1 MGAHIL
7 KNYDDS
13 LRSLKED
20 VIAMGALALT
30 ALGKSLSGVT
40 KGDHA
45 LCEEVIDEDR
55 IINSYEKNIDE
66 LGMSILLRFNPV
78 ASDLRHVLSS
88 LNICRNLG
96 RIGDYAVDI
105 AKRVCEI
112 NRAVA
117 LDEVRLIEPLQAKV
131 SQAVLTVITA
141 YADFDEVVAR
151 RVIKKDHKIDDHHK
165 ALYKTLIQ
173 HITNQPETS
182 ELMLNLVFIAD
193 RLQRIAELAVN
204 IAEDLIFSISAQDIR
219 HSSEI

>member
-30 ALGKSLSGVT
+30 ALGKSLSGLT
-40 KGDHA
+40 KGDRA

-96 RIGDYAVDI
+96 RIGDHAVDI

-131 SQAVLTVITA
+131 SQAVLKVITA
-141 YADFDEVVAR
+141 YADLDEVVAR
-151 RVIKKDHKIDDHHK
+151 RVIKKDHKIDDHYK
-165 ALYKTLIQ
+165 ALHKTLLQ
-173 HITNQPETS
+173 HITNQPETGES
-182 ELMLNLVFIAD
+182 ILNLVFIAD

-204 IAEDLIFSISAQDIR
+204 IAEDLIFSTSAQDIR